1 MMEEPAGEA
10 PQNDGEQ
17 STLISAPLKLHLHHL
32 SRLLYNCFSAK
43 FTTWIKTV
51 KNIFV
56 QSFDHIEPAS
66 PLANTV

>member
-43 FTTWIKTV
+43 VYNLDQNNV
-51 KNIFV
+51 KYFCSIF
-56 QSFDHIEPAS
+56 
-66 PLANTV
+66 